1 MSVVELDP
9 PLFATFRSL
18 FCMIVESTRV
28 IVHVLLKDYW
38 TSYLH
43 KQLVGRQVVNATVNA
58 SSSAIRVYV
67 HCANTE

>member
-1 MSVVELDP
+1 MTV
-9 PLFATFRSL
+9 R
-18 FCMIVESTRV
+18 
-28 IVHVLLKDYW
+28 VLLKDYW

-58 SSSAIRVYV
+58 SSSAVRVYV